1 MYVLLTNIDMY
12 VLLTNINMYVLL
24 NPCPDVFVILFSL
37 MYFLLLS
44 CKSVDHGINLSVS
57 FSSMPLPQNQTIVI
71 FSFLKISLK
80 NKFQASR
87 VLILTFRNHFI
98 MCISML
104 HNVFFFSVQ
113 FCLCVND

>member
-12 VLLTNINMYVLL
+12 ILLMNINMYVLL

-44 CKSVDHGINLSVS
+44 CKSVGHGIDLSVS

-71 FSFLKISLK
+71 F
-80 NKFQASR
+80 
-87 VLILTFRNHFI
+87 
-98 MCISML
+98 
-104 HNVFFFSVQ
+104 FFF
-113 FCLCVND
+113 